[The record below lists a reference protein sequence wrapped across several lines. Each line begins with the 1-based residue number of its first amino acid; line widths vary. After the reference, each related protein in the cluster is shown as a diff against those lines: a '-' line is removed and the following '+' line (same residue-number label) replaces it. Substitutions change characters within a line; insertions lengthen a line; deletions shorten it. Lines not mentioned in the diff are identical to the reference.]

1 VPFPSAF
8 DNLVAGVSADF
19 NLEVDWHVMP
29 IELTRMEGI
38 SALDAVEA
46 LRRVSFFAVLPLDE
60 LKILATHCVARRI
73 LQDEILVGEGDPC
86 EGLFVVQSGA
96 IKLFKM
102 AENGREQVL
111 VIERPGSTVGELSVF
126 DGGTFPASAVAAE
139 DSTLLFLPKREFL
152 ELCRRN
158 SEVAFAVIR
167 SLAWRFRYLT
177 SLVEEL
183 SLKEVSHRLA
193 RFLRDRALKLGVRTR
208 RGIEFPLEETNQQI
222 GAEIGT
228 VRDLVSRNL
237 RRFVDRGIIRLE
249 RRRVIVLDV
258 AELEAQVSG
267 AKRGSAG

>member
-1 VPFPSAF
+1 MV
-8 DNLVAGVSADF
+8 L
-19 NLEVDWHVMP
+19 M
-29 IELTRMEGI
+29 T
-38 SALDAVEA
+38 ALDPVET
-46 LRRVSFFAVLPLDE
+46 LRRVPFFAVLPPEE
-60 LKILATHCVARRI
+60 LKALASHCVVRRVI
-73 LQDEILVGEGDPC
+73 KDEMLVGEGDPC

-102 AENGREQVL
+102 AENGREQIL
-111 VIERPGSTVGELSVF
+111 VIERAGSTVGELPIF
-126 DGGTFPASAVAAE
+126 DGGNFPASVVAVD

-158 SEVAFAVIR
+158 SEVAFALIR

-183 SLKEVSHRLA
+183 SFKEVSHRLA
-193 RFLRDRALKLGVRTR
+193 RFLRDRALKSGVRTK
-208 RGIEFPLEETNQQI
+208 RGLEFPLQETNQEI

-249 RRRVIVLDV
+249 RRKVIVLDM
-258 AELEAQVSG
+258 AELEAQIAG
-267 AKRGSAG
+267 TKRASAG

>member
-1 VPFPSAF
+1 
-8 DNLVAGVSADF
+8 
-19 NLEVDWHVMP
+19 MP

-237 RRFVDRGIIRLE
+237 RRFVDYGIIRLE

>member
-1 VPFPSAF
+1 MGA
-8 DNLVAGVSADF
+8 VSA
-19 NLEVDWHVMP
+19 LEP
-29 IELTRMEGI
+29 LET
-38 SALDAVEA
+38 
-46 LRRVSFFAVLPLDE
+46 LRRVSFFAVLPPED
-60 LKILATHCVARRI
+60 LKSLAGHCVPRR
-73 LQDEILVGEGDPC
+73 LLRDEILVSEGDPC

-102 AENGREQVL
+102 AENGREQIL
-111 VIERPGSTVGELSVF
+111 GIERAGSTVGELSVF

-152 ELCRRN
+152 ELCQRN

-193 RFLRDRALKLGVRTR
+193 RFLRDRALQLGVRTR
-208 RGIEFPLEETNQQI
+208 RGIEFPLEETNQEI

-237 RRFVDRGIIRLE
+237 RRFVDRGILRLE
-249 RRRVIVLDV
+249 RRRVIVLDMG
-258 AELEAQVSG
+258 ELEAQVSG
-267 AKRGSAG
+267 TKRASAG